1 MKAHRNMDGFDGV
14 PPFGDGL
21 YDTRGIASHLDI
33 SLVHLYTKY
42 VYSPRSA
49 FPRGQRQ
56 SGKLGRPLVW
66 TGAALNAWL
75 DGWEREKAKAELA
88 RTAGFQRGICA
99 RGQRKFSGPAIAAWI
114 RERER
119 SVQ

>member
-1 MKAHRNMDGFDGV
+1 MKAYRNMNGFDGV
-14 PPFGDGL
+14 APFGDGL

-56 SGKLGRPLVW
+56 SGKVGRPLVW

-75 DGWEREKAKAELA
+75 EARKAKEA
-88 RTAGFQRGICA
+88 RI
-99 RGQRKFSGPAIAAWI
+99 
-114 RERER
+114 
-119 SVQ
+119 